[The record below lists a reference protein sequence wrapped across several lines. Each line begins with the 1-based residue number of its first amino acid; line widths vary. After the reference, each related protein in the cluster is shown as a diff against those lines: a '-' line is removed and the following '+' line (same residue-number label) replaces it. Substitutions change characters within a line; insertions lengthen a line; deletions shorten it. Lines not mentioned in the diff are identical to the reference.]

1 MFKQKKKIMKKVYM
15 APAME
20 EHKIATNQ
28 ILCES
33 SGTLDPGQT
42 ITDPNQVG
50 ARELIEFDGF

>member
-1 MFKQKKKIMKKVYM
+1 MFNKLKKIMKKVYM

-33 SGTLDPGQT
+33 GTLDPSQT
-42 ITDPNQVG
+42 INDPNQVG
-50 ARELIEFDGF
+50 SRELIEFDGF

>member
-1 MFKQKKKIMKKVYM
+1 MKKVYM

-28 ILCES
+28 ILCV
-33 SGTLDPGQT
+33 SGTLDQTQT
-42 ITDPNQVG
+42 IDDPNQVG

>member
-28 ILCES
+28 ILCV
-33 SGTLDPGQT
+33 SGQLDPEQT
-42 ITDPNQVG
+42 ITDPDQVG
-50 ARELIEFDGF
+50 SRELIEFDGF